1 MQILHTYNSK
11 NITIPLKQRKK
22 YFFIKDIRVTIQGEK
37 ENLEKVSILQFINY
51 ANEHSKKLMRRLHC
65 VQIVSSL
72 PLTVNLTSSSLLE
85 NVPILVNFYILC
97 LRRWIV
103 NLGVI
108 CFTLIYKFR
117 GGQLCTY

>member
-65 VQIVSSL
+65 VQVVSR
-72 PLTVNLTSSSLLE
+72 V
-85 NVPILVNFYILC
+85 C
-97 LRRWIV
+97 R
-103 NLGVI
+103 
-108 CFTLIYKFR
+108 
-117 GGQLCTY
+117 

>member
-37 ENLEKVSILQFINY
+37 ENLEKFNQFINY